1 MRLAAS
7 EGDAGVKLNMPHRE
21 GPFIQ
26 SRFDH
31 RQHLRFAW
39 TVLGELP
46 PEEAV
51 LFVATEIHDFAEA
64 HAPGKYH
71 ETLTQYW
78 VSVVAHTRSAGG
90 DVSDLEDHLERF
102 PMLLNSGL
110 ARQHYSAT
118 VLASGTAKE
127 TYLPPD
133 LAALP

>member
-1 MRLAAS
+1 M
-7 EGDAGVKLNMPHRE
+7 
-21 GPFIQ
+21 Q

-51 LFVATEIHDFAEA
+51 RFVATEIHDFADA

-71 ETLTQYW
+71 ETLTQFW
-78 VSVVAHTRSAGG
+78 VSVVEHTRSVGVGA
-90 DVSDLEDHLERF
+90 SEFEDHLERF
-102 PMLLNSGL
+102 PMLLNSSL

-118 VLASGTAKE
+118 VLASETAKE
-127 TYLPPD
+127 TFLPPD